1 MQSKQVKDLIFI
13 RLFPDENIHEKLE
26 EACRKYKVATAVVIS
41 GIGQLK
47 DFKLGYFKE
56 KGNYTPQHFKIP
68 HELLSLAGNICK
80 QKEEYV
86 FHLHAV
92 LGNEKKEVVG
102 GHLIEGLVEVT
113 NEIILLKN
121 ALQIKRKLEKDTGLE
136 GLFLE

>member
-1 MQSKQVKDLIFI
+1 MQSKQANNLIFI

-26 EACRKYKVATAVVIS
+26 EACRKYEVTTAVVIS

-56 KGNYTPQHFKIP
+56 KGNYTQENFETP

-80 QKEEYV
+80 QKDEYA

-136 GLFLE
+136 GMFL